1 MRIQIEARTL
11 GDISRNHI
19 IPTAIKYQNTL
30 IENVKGIKEIYGSD
44 FKKYSNE
51 QMSLIK
57 RISEHIAAINSGVN
71 LMIESRKKANKISN
85 DHKKAL
91 EYSNKVL
98 TKMNPIRYHCDKLEL
113 LVDNTLW
120 PLAKYRE
127 LLFSC

>member
-1 MRIQIEARTL
+1 MRVAFLTAGGIAPCLSSSLGHFIFKYNEKDPSIEMIAYKNGYKGLLL
-11 GDISRNHI
+11 GDSIDV
-19 IPTAIKYQNTL
+19 TL
-30 IENVKGIKEIYGSD
+30 
-44 FKKYSNE
+44 
-51 QMSLIK
+51 
-57 RISEHIAAINSGVN
+57 
-71 LMIESRKKANKISN
+71 ESRKKANKISN